1 MVNSGR
7 KETRPIE
14 SGGKVKKA
22 RERTCL
28 LLCGNMS
35 PSFQTLI
42 IPLVSV
48 NHPQMEHECE
58 EIQGPRVN
66 KCAVFLPPH
75 HTHNRHHEQPHG
87 TEDTTRSH
95 IGHTTRN
102 TTAQNAQQNRQPTSK
117 HATHSTTT
125 RNTTQT
131 QPCDTRT
138 NGTKHTPHTKHNTHA
153 RVALHHAVPGD
164 ARATQST
171 RAADSEA
178 PDTEAWETTTHCAP
192 GVVSPLWPPHRALSI
207 GSGQRQ
213 LAEAT
218 NRT

>member
-153 RVALHHAVPGD
+153 GGFTPRGPWRRQGHAEYTGRRQRSPRHGGLGDHHAL
-164 ARATQST
+164 RAG
-171 RAADSEA
+171 R
-178 PDTEAWETTTHCAP
+178 
-192 GVVSPLWPPHRALSI
+192 G
-207 GSGQRQ
+207 
-213 LAEAT
+213 
-218 NRT
+218 